1 MGKEKQICAEVPGFS
16 SPFSLTNQPS
26 VYYSHESLTLRITPW
41 TSPISNPQSLAGW
54 NSNRGKDHGGEAY
67 RRQYSSGGV
76 VGDVEEIT
84 AVTSVC
90 GSASEVAGAAWPRA
104 QAAKVVGDTCSGQTT
119 AVGFNQSARGAP
131 LCDVEAMRARNREM
145 VQWFTRSTC
154 SGGVTNS
161 GERECTVPAGLVL
174 GSSLGRLHG
183 PSRKLSEGSDRAK
196 VGGSGLVMVVALGRL
211 WRVAGMSPKLRAGSG
226 RLGARC
232 GGGTGKVVVHEGGLY
247 SHSRARHGRGH
258 GGGRGRAGA
267 RVRACSGRVP
277 ECLPTSNT

>member
-1 MGKEKQICAEVPGFS
+1 M
-16 SPFSLTNQPS
+16 
-26 VYYSHESLTLRITPW
+26 
-41 TSPISNPQSLAGW
+41 
-54 NSNRGKDHGGEAY
+54 
-67 RRQYSSGGV
+67 

-161 GERECTVPAGLVL
+161 GERDRTVPVGLVL
-174 GSSLGRLHG
+174 GSSMGKLHDL
-183 PSRKLSEGSDRAK
+183 SRKLSKGSDRAE
-196 VGGSGLVMVVALGRL
+196 VGGSGFATVGALGRL
-211 WRVAGMSPKLRAGSG
+211 
-226 RLGARC
+226 
-232 GGGTGKVVVHEGGLY
+232 
-247 SHSRARHGRGH
+247 
-258 GGGRGRAGA
+258 
-267 RVRACSGRVP
+267 
-277 ECLPTSNT
+277 